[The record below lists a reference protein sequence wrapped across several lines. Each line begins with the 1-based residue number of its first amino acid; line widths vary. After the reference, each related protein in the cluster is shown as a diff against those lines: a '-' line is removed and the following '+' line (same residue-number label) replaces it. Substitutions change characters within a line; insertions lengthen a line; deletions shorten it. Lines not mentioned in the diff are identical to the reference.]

1 MGVQKSDTIWQLN
14 NNRQATL
21 KTVCLETGNVM
32 NSSSW
37 KQIDFFNIYFLFII
51 IVSFIAFNS
60 YFYIFYLYGP
70 ISYTWYTPYIE
81 IMHVCSV
88 AQMCPPLCDLVDCSP
103 PGSSVHGITQASVL
117 EWVAISF
124 SRESSVP
131 RDQSQVSYVSF
142 TGRWILYHWATG
154 EAPLR
159 LYSFYI
165 ILVFLAVPFCNIN
178 RRVINF
184 EGNTI
189 QQPVTDWIGLEW
201 TRHEWNQ
208 KMETLLQ

>member
-1 MGVQKSDTIWQLN
+1 M
-14 NNRQATL
+14 
-21 KTVCLETGNVM
+21 CLETGNVI

-37 KQIDFFNIYFLFII
+37 RHKQISSIYISFL
-51 IVSFIAFNS
+51 SLLSHLFIAFNS

-88 AQMCPPLCDLVDCSP
+88 AQMCPPLCDLIDCSP

-131 RDQSQVSYVSF
+131 RDQTQVFYVSF

-154 EAPLR
+154 EAQLR

-165 ILVFLAVPFCNIN
+165 ILVFFAVPF
-178 RRVINF
+178 
-184 EGNTI
+184 
-189 QQPVTDWIGLEW
+189 
-201 TRHEWNQ
+201 
-208 KMETLLQ
+208 